1 MIVELSSPEH
11 VTADFLGEPGERT
24 FFIQAIEDAEVVNI
38 LVEKVQ
44 VAGLAELLADLLAQ
58 VGSAPL
64 PVWDV
69 ETMRLREPVEARWR
83 GGAIAVGI
91 EPALGR
97 FLIEVTEFVP
107 PDEER
112 VPEEVRIWVDEA
124 QAAVLA
130 AHAAWAVAQG
140 RPTCRLCG
148 LPLDEGEAH
157 VCPRTNGHLRDT

>member
-1 MIVELSSPEH
+1 MNLELSTPDH

-24 FFIQAIEDAEVVNI
+24 FFIQAIEDAEVLNI
-38 LVEKVQ
+38 LVEKEQ
-44 VAGLAELLADLLAQ
+44 VAGLAELLTELLGR
-58 VGSAPL
+58 VGSAP
-64 PVWDV
+64 PSVWDV
-69 ETMRLREPVEARWR
+69 EGMRLREPVEPRWR
-83 GGAIAVGI
+83 GGGIAVGI

-112 VPEEVRIWVDEA
+112 LADEARIWLSEE

-148 LPLDEGEAH
+148 LPLDPDEEH
-157 VCPRTNGHLRDT
+157 VCPRSNGDARHT